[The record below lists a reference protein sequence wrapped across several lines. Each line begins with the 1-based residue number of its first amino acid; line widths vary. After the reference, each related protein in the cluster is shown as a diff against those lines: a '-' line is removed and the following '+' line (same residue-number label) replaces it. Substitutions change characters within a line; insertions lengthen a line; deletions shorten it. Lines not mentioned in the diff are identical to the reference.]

1 MKGTFGAGDA
11 SAPVEAISP
20 VEEINIEALLEQRL
34 SPGIMVLAPPLQ
46 LLHINAS
53 GWDLIRMISESEF
66 ATQGHRKQA
75 KGLFPPSLQQLC
87 AEIFQHLRDRPYPKD
102 WERFEVKKIMGP
114 SARRILV
121 RGLGVPDQNGR
132 HNTRIVLLLEE
143 IGRRK
148 QKEKVSHDLT
158 QRFQLTEREH
168 AVLQCLAKGSTNKE
182 IATALSLA
190 LPTVKE
196 HIRHIMEKTKTN
208 TRTGIL
214 MQVFCT

>member
-1 MKGTFGAGDA
+1 MKGTTAA
-11 SAPVEAISP
+11 SETLDPVEP
-20 VEEINIEALLEQRL
+20 LNIEGLLEQRL
-34 SPGIMVLAPPLQ
+34 SPGILVLAPPLQ
-46 LLHINAS
+46 LLHINGSAW
-53 GWDLIRMISESEF
+53 GLIRTISE
-66 ATQGHRKQA
+66 ADLPMDGHRKQA
-75 KGLFPPSLQQLC
+75 KGLLPPSLHQLC

-114 SARRILV
+114 PARRILV

-168 AVLQCLAKGSTNKE
+168 SVLQCLAKGSTNKE